1 MHYTPPPRDPKAP
14 PVRINLLSDTQTR
27 PTAGMREAMA
37 RAEVGD
43 EQIGDDPTVNQLC
56 ERVADLLG
64 KEAAVFMPS
73 GTMCNVAATLVHC
86 RPGDEILAH
95 ETAHIIARE
104 GGAHAA
110 LGGFQITPLKGEDG
124 QFSPEAFKAALHP
137 RSRYQPPQ
145 TVVSVEQT
153 ANIGGGT
160 IWKKAALDEV
170 VEIAKANGMATH
182 MDGARLLNAT
192 VATGISASDMA
203 AGWDSAWIDFS
214 KGLGA
219 PIGGVIA
226 GSRAFIDEV
235 WRWKQRLGGSMRQA
249 GVCAAACV
257 YALDH
262 NVDRLAEDHANARA
276 LARGLSQIAGVEVQ
290 QPETNLVFFKP
301 DGAGVSGEKMVA
313 ALRPR
318 GVLLAMMDGRI
329 RACTHLDVT
338 ADDDRGDGRARQGDR
353 ARGVGSGSIAQKSGT
368 TPPARAGGVVRLQ
381 RGDRLAAATAA
392 ATTATTSAATTAA
405 GIEQR
410 RIVTRIGVILGMDS
424 GRGSAASCGA
434 NARTAGQRIVP
445 QPHNANGSQ

>member
-1 MHYTPPPRDPKAP
+1 MTYTPPPRDPKAA

-27 PTAGMREAMA
+27 PTPAMREAIA

-43 EQIGDDPTVNQLC
+43 EQIGDDPTVNLLC

-64 KEAAVFMPS
+64 QEAAVFLPS

-110 LGGFQITPLKGEDG
+110 LGGFQIIPLAGADG
-124 QFSPEAFKAALHP
+124 KFSPDTLRKALHP
-137 RSRYQPPQ
+137 RTRYQPPQ
-145 TVVSVEQT
+145 TLVSVEQT

-160 IWKKAALDEV
+160 IWKKTDLDEV
-170 VEIAKANGMATH
+170 VSIAKANGLATH

-192 VATGISASDMA
+192 VSTGIAAREMA

-219 PIGGVIA
+219 PVGAVIA

-249 GVCAAACV
+249 GICAAACV

-262 NVDRLAEDHANARA
+262 HVDRLADDHANARA
-276 LARGLSQIAGVEVQ
+276 LSRGLSQIAGVEVQ
-290 QPETNLVFFKP
+290 EPETNLVFFKP
-301 DGAGVSGEKMVA
+301 DGAGVNGEKMVA
-313 ALRPR
+313 VLRQR

-338 ADDDRGDGRARQGDR
+338 AEMIEETVGLVREIVRGA
-353 ARGVGSGSIAQKSGT
+353 
-368 TPPARAGGVVRLQ
+368 
-381 RGDRLAAATAA
+381 
-392 ATTATTSAATTAA
+392 
-405 GIEQR
+405 
-410 RIVTRIGVILGMDS
+410 
-424 GRGSAASCGA
+424 
-434 NARTAGQRIVP
+434 
-445 QPHNANGSQ
+445 

>member
-14 PVRINLLSDTQTR
+14 PVRVNLLSDTQTR
-27 PTAGMREAMA
+27 PTPGMREAMA
-37 RAEVGD
+37 KAEVGD
-43 EQIGDDPTVNQLC
+43 EQIGDDPSVNALC

-95 ETAHIIARE
+95 ESAHIIARE

-110 LGGFQITPLKGEDG
+110 LGGFQITPLRGENG
-124 QFSPEAFKAALHP
+124 QFSPETFKAALHP

-145 TVVSVEQT
+145 VLVSAEQT

-170 VEIAKANGMATH
+170 VKIAKANGMATH

-192 VATGISASDMA
+192 VATGISARDMT

-226 GSRAFIDEV
+226 GSRDFIDEV

-249 GVCAAACV
+249 GVCAAACI

-262 NVDRLAEDHANARA
+262 NVDRLADDHANARA
-276 LARGLSQIAGVEVQ
+276 LARGLSQINGIEVQ

-301 DGAGVSGEKMVA
+301 DGAGVSADKMVA

-318 GVLLAMMDGRI
+318 GVLIAVMDGRI

-338 ADDDRGDGRARQGDR
+338 AAMIEEMVGHVREIVRA
-353 ARGVGSGSIAQKSGT
+353 A
-368 TPPARAGGVVRLQ
+368 
-381 RGDRLAAATAA
+381 
-392 ATTATTSAATTAA
+392 
-405 GIEQR
+405 
-410 RIVTRIGVILGMDS
+410 
-424 GRGSAASCGA
+424 
-434 NARTAGQRIVP
+434 
-445 QPHNANGSQ
+445 

>member
-14 PVRINLLSDTQTR
+14 PIRINLLSDTQTR
-27 PTAGMREAMA
+27 PTPAMREAMA

-43 EQIGDDPTVNQLC
+43 EQIGDDPTVNALC
-56 ERVADLLG
+56 ERVAELLG

-95 ETAHIIARE
+95 ESAHIIARE

-110 LGGFQITPLKGEDG
+110 LGGFQIMPLKGDDG
-124 QFSPEAFKAALHP
+124 KFSPETFRAALHP

-145 TVVSVEQT
+145 TVVSAEQT

-160 IWKKAALDEV
+160 VWMKADLDAV
-170 VEIAKANGMATH
+170 VKIAKENGMATH

-192 VATGISASDMA
+192 VATGISPRDMT

-226 GSRAFIDEV
+226 GSREFIDEV

-249 GVCAAACV
+249 GVCAAACI

-262 NVDRLAEDHANARA
+262 HVDRLADDHANARA
-276 LARGLSQIAGVEVQ
+276 LARGLSQIEGIEVQ
-290 QPETNLVFFKP
+290 DPETNLVFFRP
-301 DGAGVSGEKMVA
+301 DGAGISGDKLVA

-338 ADDDRGDGRARQGDR
+338 AAMIEEMVGHVREIVRA
-353 ARGVGSGSIAQKSGT
+353 A
-368 TPPARAGGVVRLQ
+368 
-381 RGDRLAAATAA
+381 
-392 ATTATTSAATTAA
+392 
-405 GIEQR
+405 
-410 RIVTRIGVILGMDS
+410 
-424 GRGSAASCGA
+424 
-434 NARTAGQRIVP
+434 
-445 QPHNANGSQ
+445 

>member
-1 MHYTPPPRDPKAP
+1 MHYTPAPRDPKAP

-43 EQIGDDPTVNQLC
+43 EQIGDDPTVNLLN

-95 ETAHIIARE
+95 ESAHIIARE

-110 LGGFQITPLKGEDG
+110 LGGFQITPLKGDDG
-124 QFSPEAFKAALHP
+124 QFTPETFRAALHP
-137 RSRYQPPQ
+137 RTRYQPPQ

-160 IWKKAALDEV
+160 IWKKSDLDEV
-170 VEIAKANGMATH
+170 VRIAKTHGMATH
-182 MDGARLLNAT
+182 MDGARLLNAC
-192 VATGISASDMA
+192 VATGISARDMA

-226 GSRAFIDEV
+226 GSRDFIDQV

-249 GVCAAACV
+249 GICAAACT

-262 NVDRLAEDHANARA
+262 HVIRLADDHANARA
-276 LARGLSQIAGVEVQ
+276 LARGLSQIEGIEVQ

-301 DGAGVSGEKMVA
+301 DGAGITGDDLVA
-313 ALRPR
+313 RLRQR

-329 RACTHLDVT
+329 RACTHLDVS
-338 ADDDRGDGRARQGDR
+338 ADMIEETVGLVREI
-353 ARGVGSGSIAQKSGT
+353 ARG
-368 TPPARAGGVVRLQ
+368 
-381 RGDRLAAATAA
+381 
-392 ATTATTSAATTAA
+392 
-405 GIEQR
+405 E
-410 RIVTRIGVILGMDS
+410 
-424 GRGSAASCGA
+424 
-434 NARTAGQRIVP
+434 
-445 QPHNANGSQ
+445 

>member
-1 MHYTPPPRDPKAP
+1 MIYTPAPRDPKQP

-27 PTAGMREAMA
+27 PTPGMREAIA

-43 EQIGDDPTVNQLC
+43 EQIGDDPTVNLLC

-73 GTMCNVAATLVHC
+73 GTMCNVAATLAHC

-110 LGGFQITPLKGEDG
+110 LGGFQITALPGAGG
-124 QFSPEAFKAALHP
+124 QFTPETFRNALHP
-137 RSRYQPPQ
+137 RNRYQPPQ

-160 IWKKAALDEV
+160 IWKHADLDGV
-170 VEIAKANGMATH
+170 AKIAKANGLITH
-182 MDGARLLNAT
+182 MDGARLLNAC
-192 VATGISASDMA
+192 VATGIGARDMA
-203 AGWDSAWIDFS
+203 MGWDSAWLDFS

-219 PIGGVIA
+219 PVGAVIA
-226 GSRAFIDEV
+226 GTRAFIDDV

-249 GVCAAACV
+249 GICAAACV

-262 NVDRLAEDHANARA
+262 HVDRLADDHANARA
-276 LARGLSQIAGVEVQ
+276 LAGGLSQIRGIDVQ

-301 DGAGVSGEKMVA
+301 DGAGVTGADMIA
-313 ALRPR
+313 ALHQR

-338 ADDDRGDGRARQGDR
+338 AAMVEET
-353 ARGVGSGSIAQKSGT
+353 VGF
-368 TPPARAGGVVRLQ
+368 VR
-381 RGDRLAAATAA
+381 D
-392 ATTATTSAATTAA
+392 
-405 GIEQR
+405 
-410 RIVTRIGVILGMDS
+410 IV
-424 GRGSAASCGA
+424 
-434 NARTAGQRIVP
+434 RTA
-445 QPHNANGSQ
+445 

>member
-1 MHYTPPPRDPKAP
+1 MMYTPSPRDPKAL

-27 PTAGMREAMA
+27 PTSGMREAMA

-43 EQIGDDPTVNQLC
+43 EQIGDDPSVNLLC

-64 KEAAVFMPS
+64 KEAAVYLPS

-95 ETAHIIARE
+95 ASAHIIARE
-104 GGAHAA
+104 GGAHSA
-110 LGGFQITPLKGEDG
+110 LGGFQVTALPGADGKFTPDALR
-124 QFSPEAFKAALHP
+124 AALHP
-137 RSRYQPPQ
+137 RTRYQPPQ

-160 IWKKAALDEV
+160 IWKKADLDAIV
-170 VEIAKANGMATH
+170 QIAKSNGLATH

-192 VATGISASDMA
+192 VATGISARDMA
-203 AGWDSAWIDFS
+203 TGWDSAWLDFS

-219 PIGGVIA
+219 PVGAVIA
-226 GSRAFIDEV
+226 GSADFIDEI

-249 GVCAAACV
+249 GICAAACT

-262 NVDRLAEDHANARA
+262 HVDRLAEDHANARA
-276 LARGLSQIAGVEVQ
+276 LARGLSQIKGMDVQ

-301 DGAGVSGEKMVA
+301 DGTGVSGDDMVA
-313 ALRPR
+313 GLRQR

-338 ADDDRGDGRARQGDR
+338 ADMIEEMVGLVREI
-353 ARGVGSGSIAQKSGT
+353 ARGA
-368 TPPARAGGVVRLQ
+368 
-381 RGDRLAAATAA
+381 
-392 ATTATTSAATTAA
+392 
-405 GIEQR
+405 
-410 RIVTRIGVILGMDS
+410 
-424 GRGSAASCGA
+424 
-434 NARTAGQRIVP
+434 
-445 QPHNANGSQ
+445 

>member
-1 MHYTPPPRDPKAP
+1 MIYTPPPRDPRAL

-27 PTAGMREAMA
+27 PTPGMREAIA

-43 EQIGDDPTVNQLC
+43 EQIGDDPMVNLLC

-64 KEAAVFMPS
+64 KQAAVFMPS

-95 ETAHIIARE
+95 VSAHIIARE

-110 LGGFQITPLKGEDG
+110 LGGFQITPLPGADG
-124 QFSPEAFKAALHP
+124 QFSPDTFRAALHP

-145 TVVSVEQT
+145 AVVSVEQT

-160 IWKKAALDEV
+160 IWKKADLDEV
-170 VEIAKANGMATH
+170 VTIAKSNGLATH
-182 MDGARLLNAT
+182 MDGARLLNAC
-192 VATGISASDMA
+192 VATGISARDMA

-219 PIGGVIA
+219 PIGAAIA
-226 GSRAFIDEV
+226 GSREFIDEV

-249 GVCAAACV
+249 GICASACV

-262 NVDRLAEDHANARA
+262 HVDRLADDHANARA
-276 LARGLSQIAGVEVQ
+276 LARGLAQIAGMEVQ
-290 QPETNLVFFKP
+290 QPQTNLVFFDP
-301 DGAGVSGEKMVA
+301 RGAGVAGEKMVA
-313 ALRPR
+313 DLRQR

-338 ADDDRGDGRARQGDR
+338 AAMIEETLGLVREIVRGA
-353 ARGVGSGSIAQKSGT
+353 
-368 TPPARAGGVVRLQ
+368 
-381 RGDRLAAATAA
+381 
-392 ATTATTSAATTAA
+392 
-405 GIEQR
+405 
-410 RIVTRIGVILGMDS
+410 
-424 GRGSAASCGA
+424 
-434 NARTAGQRIVP
+434 
-445 QPHNANGSQ
+445 